1 MFSTVRRCVV
11 RYFVTPFVRVVPYG
25 GTDETLKAGGEMP
38 EKLDTRLV
46 QSVAPPLKGDRTI
59 WDGGHAKAITGFG
72 VRVNAGGTRSFFLNY
87 RDTAGRE
94 RRHKIGAFPTWS
106 VEAARERAKELRR
119 LIDQG
124 QDPAGDK
131 RERREAP
138 TIADLVVR
146 YTTEHLPTK
155 TATGPHRERDEL
167 KMLAEIERRLG
178 RHTKVAD
185 VHDGDIRAMHAGI
198 TKDRGP
204 VRANRILSI
213 ASKMF
218 SMSLSSRAG
227 ENAPWRDAVQGNPC
241 KGVARNPEEGRER
254 FFSAAELAAISDA
267 LATYRGAAAD
277 AVRLLMLTGCR
288 PSEALRS
295 RWEEF
300 DTEAGY
306 WIKPSSHVKQR
317 RPHKLPLNPAALEL
331 VERMRKARR
340 TASPWLFH
348 GDVPGQPLKSLFRVW
363 EHVRRHTKIE
373 GRPYDLRH
381 SFASVGAAG
390 GLSLLIIGKLLGHTK
405 AATTSKYA
413 HLADDALR
421 EATTRI
427 GGAIAAAGS
436 GTHNVVSMPKGRRP

>member
-1 MFSTVRRCVV
+1 MV
-11 RYFVTPFVRVVPYG
+11 G
-25 GTDETLKAGGEMP
+25 
-38 EKLDTRLV
+38 
-46 QSVAPPLKGDRTI
+46 Q
-59 WDGGHAKAITGFG
+59 
-72 VRVNAGGTRSFFLNY
+72 
-87 RDTAGRE
+87 
-94 RRHKIGAFPTWS
+94 
-106 VEAARERAKELRR
+106 AARERGKELRR

-138 TIADLVVR
+138 TIADLIAR

-155 TATGPHRERDEL
+155 TASGPHRKSDEL
-167 KMLAEIERRLG
+167 VMLAEIERRLG

-185 VHDGDIRAMHAGI
+185 VHDGDIRKMHEDI
-198 TKDRGP
+198 TASGRP
-204 VRANRILSI
+204 VQANRILSI

-227 ENAPWRDAVQGNPC
+227 ENAPWRDAAMGNPC
-241 KGVARNPEEGRER
+241 RGVRRNPEEGRER

-288 PSEALRS
+288 PSEALHS

-317 RPHKLPLNPAALEL
+317 QTHKLPLNPAALEL
-331 VERMRKARR
+331 IERLRSTRR
-340 TASPWLFH
+340 TSSPWLFH

-363 EHVRRHTKIE
+363 EHVRRYTGIA

-381 SFASVGAAG
+381 SFASVGAGG
-390 GLSLLIIGKLLGHTK
+390 GLSLLIIGKLLGHSR

-413 HLADDALR
+413 HLAD
-421 EATTRI
+421 E
-427 GGAIAAAGS
+427 
-436 GTHNVVSMPKGRRP
+436 